1 MYRSRLDGIEQHTT
15 GALHGMGSN
24 PPLLFCQKERHPV
37 GVAFFWYCFDTIDV
51 GADGGRWRDLIYIF
65 LPSGGEKL
73 WCGRR
78 QDRRYSCTSILAFR
92 LQSYGPQPESEGFSH
107 GLKKCPPDTF
117 LPSLRSGRPFK
128 SPSPISKESP
138 PRKGGLSL
146 LLLVYTLDIIF
157 RSLKTINKPSKYQT
171 FRSQVST

>member
-1 MYRSRLDGIEQHTT
+1 MSPPYHGCIYYIIAAEIFKSFEQEISWALYRSRRTGIEKYTT
-15 GALHGMGSN
+15 GALHGMGSKS
-24 PPLLFCQKERHPV
+24 PLLFCQKERHPV

-51 GADGGRWRDLIYIF
+51 AFGGRRWRDLIYIF

-73 WCGRR
+73 WSGRR

-128 SPSPISKESP
+128 SP
-138 PRKGGLSL
+138 
-146 LLLVYTLDIIF
+146 
-157 RSLKTINKPSKYQT
+157 PSAKKVHPEGVD
-171 FRSQVST
+171 FLCCAF